1 MPAFKPWHRLY
12 LMHMDSTTVEIIRNS
27 LVYASEE
34 MGIALRNSAYSPNIR
49 ERMDHSAAIFD
60 NEARLLA
67 QAEHIPV
74 HLGSLP
80 WGLVKTL
87 EYCDRERIDLEE
99 FSMIMVNNPY
109 QAGTHLNDVTVIRPI
124 YSSNRLVAY
133 AANKAHHADVGGKV
147 PGSISIDAKSLFEE
161 GVVIDPRYLIRKNR
175 FVNSA
180 VRALVSKSRT
190 PEERMGDLKA
200 QTAANIIG
208 ERRVLELVVK
218 HGRKMLQ
225 QACVESLRKTEQMM
239 RSRLS
244 KIPSGSYRAQDYLED
259 PDGHDIRLKVTL
271 TISKGCLKVDYTGTD
286 SQVSNPL
293 NAVYGVTLSG
303 VYYVTRTLTGDD
315 VPANHGAFA
324 PITIHA
330 PEGTILNPTFPY
342 PVAGGNVETSQRNAD
357 LLFRVFS
364 KAIASKVPADSGGS
378 MNNIMMGGTY
388 KGRNW
393 AFYET
398 IGVGLGAR
406 INADGIDGIQANMTN
421 TMNTPIEEIERS
433 YPLLIKQY
441 ELRLNSSGPGRHRG
455 GTGIVRSY
463 QALTDNITLTVL
475 ADRGRNRPQGLF
487 GGGPGARTEV
497 NLYKRAKGKI
507 RKIRLPVKVTVVLQ
521 KGDVIEIRT
530 AGGGGYGKPENREK
544 ARIKED
550 IQQGII
556 TPPNARQACYPF
568 SVSNEPKGN
577 DLR

>member
-1 MPAFKPWHRLY
+1 MY
-12 LMHMDSTTVEIIRNS
+12 LDSTTVEIIRNS

-60 NEARLLA
+60 NQARLLA

-87 EYCDRERIDLEE
+87 EYCDREGIDLEE
-99 FSMIMVNNPY
+99 FSMIMLNNPY
-109 QAGTHLNDVTVIRPI
+109 LAGTHLNDVTVIRPI

-133 AANKAHHADVGGKV
+133 TANKAHHTDVGGKV

-161 GVVIDPRYLIRKNR
+161 GVVIDPRYLTRKNR

-180 VRALVSKSRT
+180 VAALSSKSRT
-190 PEERMGDLKA
+190 PRERIGDLKA
-200 QTAANIIG
+200 QTAANITG
-208 ERRVLELVVK
+208 ERRVLELVKK
-218 HGRKMLQ
+218 HGRKMFE
-225 QACVESLRKTEQMM
+225 QACEESLKKTEQLM
-239 RSRLS
+239 RLRLS
-244 KIPSGSYRAQDYLED
+244 KIPSGTYRAQDQLED
-259 PDGHDIRLKVTL
+259 PDGHDIQLQVTITL
-271 TISKGCLKVDYTGTD
+271 SKGRLKVDYTGTD

-315 VPANHGAFA
+315 VPANHGAFT

-330 PEGTILNPTFPY
+330 PEGTILNPTFPH

-357 LLFRVFS
+357 LLYRAFS
-364 KAIASKVPADSGGS
+364 KAIPDKVPADSGGS

-406 INADGIDGIQANMTN
+406 KDSDGIDGIQANMTN

-441 ELRLNSSGPGRHRG
+441 ELRPDSSGLGRHRG
-455 GTGIVRSY
+455 GTGIIRSY
-463 QALTDNITLTVL
+463 QALADDITVTVL

-487 GGGPGARTEV
+487 GGGPGARTKV
-497 NLYKRAKGKI
+497 TLSKKKRGKPM
-507 RKIRLPVKVTVVLQ
+507 KVRLPVKTTIVLD
-521 KGDVIEIRT
+521 KGDIIEIKT
-530 AGGGGYGKPENREK
+530 AGGAGYGRPERRPRS
-544 ARIKED
+544 RIKLDLEN
-550 IQQGII
+550 GIV
-556 TPPNARQACYPF
+556 NRSYARLGRHRNSDTC
-568 SVSNEPKGN
+568 
-577 DLR
+577 

>member
-1 MPAFKPWHRLY
+1 
-12 LMHMDSTTVEIIRNS
+12 
-27 LVYASEE
+27 

-60 NEARLLA
+60 NQARLLA

-87 EYCDRERIDLEE
+87 EYCDREGIDLEE
-99 FSMIMVNNPY
+99 FSMIMLNNPY
-109 QAGTHLNDVTVIRPI
+109 LAGTHLNDVTVIRPI

-133 AANKAHHADVGGKV
+133 TANKAHHTDVGGKV

-161 GVVIDPRYLIRKNR
+161 GVVIDPRYLTRKNR

-180 VRALVSKSRT
+180 VAALSSKSRT
-190 PEERMGDLKA
+190 PRERIGDLKA
-200 QTAANIIG
+200 QTAANITG
-208 ERRVLELVVK
+208 ERRVLELVKK
-218 HGRKMLQ
+218 HGRKMFE
-225 QACVESLRKTEQMM
+225 QACEESLKKTEQLM
-239 RSRLS
+239 RLRLS
-244 KIPSGSYRAQDYLED
+244 KIPSGTYRAQDQLED
-259 PDGHDIRLKVTL
+259 PDGHDIQLQVTITL
-271 TISKGCLKVDYTGTD
+271 SKGRLKVDYTGTD

-315 VPANHGAFA
+315 VPANHGAFT

-330 PEGTILNPTFPY
+330 PEGTILNPTFPH

-357 LLFRVFS
+357 LLYRAFS
-364 KAIASKVPADSGGS
+364 KAIPDKVPADSGGS

-406 INADGIDGIQANMTN
+406 KDSDGIDGIQANMTN

-441 ELRLNSSGPGRHRG
+441 ELRPDSSGLGRHRG
-455 GTGIVRSY
+455 GTGIIRSY
-463 QALTDNITLTVL
+463 QALADDITVTVL

-487 GGGPGARTEV
+487 GGGPGARTKV
-497 NLYKRAKGKI
+497 TLSKKKRGKPM
-507 RKIRLPVKVTVVLQ
+507 KVRLPVKTTIVLD
-521 KGDVIEIRT
+521 KGDIIEIKT
-530 AGGGGYGKPENREK
+530 AGGAGYGRPERRPRS
-544 ARIKED
+544 RIKLDLEN
-550 IQQGII
+550 GIV
-556 TPPNARQACYPF
+556 NRSYARLGRHRNSDTC
-568 SVSNEPKGN
+568 
-577 DLR
+577 